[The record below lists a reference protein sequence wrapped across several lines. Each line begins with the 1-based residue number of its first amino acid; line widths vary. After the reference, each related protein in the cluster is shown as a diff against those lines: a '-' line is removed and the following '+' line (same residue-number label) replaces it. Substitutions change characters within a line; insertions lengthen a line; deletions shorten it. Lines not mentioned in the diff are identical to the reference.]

1 MVTVKI
7 ISALGCRPCE
17 RVKARLEE
25 LQARHPELRV
35 EEVDLLTDDGV
46 ELAARHR
53 VWTLPTLIV
62 DDAVVAEGDVELPE
76 LCRALGLAMDGG

>member
-1 MVTVKI
+1 MPVVKI

-25 LQARHPELRV
+25 LRRRHPGLEV
-35 EEVDLLTDDGV
+35 QEVDLLTDDGV
-46 ELAARHR
+46 ALAARHR

-62 DDAVVAEGDVELPE
+62 DDAIVAEGDVDLPALE
-76 LCRALGLAMDGG
+76 AALGLAPDGG